1 MHPIAIVTGG
11 SSNIGWAC
19 VRRLAADHA
28 VVIADLQP
36 PGNSM
41 PE

>member
-1 MHPIAIVTGG
+1 MQPIAIVKGG

-19 VRRLAADHA
+19 VRSLTADHA
-28 VVIADLQP
+28 VLIADLQP